1 MAGHA
6 RFGTRAH
13 THMRASTGGHA
24 APLSEHTQ
32 THNGAVVP
40 PSTTVLRLHNVSHD
54 EACRA
59 REGKRPIGTGGGE
72 RGASSHAGARSR
84 CDLRRARA
92 ALVLPGRA
100 RAADEAKQRQRV
112 AGVSCALPRTG
123 LVLEPQHL
131 LKRCD
136 ASRLPRRPRRP
147 LRHDCRRYL
156 RLARRGMFR
165 RNRRHRSVRD
175 STPVQGKVA
184 VRRAGCPRK
193 SGNSVRVRKKK
204 KQRKR
209 HDHPPDHGPPK
220 ASPQRRS
227 RRTAGAPIVCGMG
240 GARVW
245 RGEVWAQQ

>member
-92 ALVLPGRA
+92 ALPGRA

-136 ASRLPRRPRRP
+136 ASRLPWRPRRP
-147 LRHDCRRYL
+147 LRHDCRRHL

-165 RNRRHRSVRD
+165 RNRRHRSARR
-175 STPVQGKVA
+175 GKA
-184 VRRAGCPRK
+184 R
-193 SGNSVRVRKKK
+193 NFVRVRKKK

-220 ASPQRRS
+220 ASPQRR
-227 RRTAGAPIVCGMG
+227 TAGAPIVCGMG

>member
-1 MAGHA
+1 
-6 RFGTRAH
+6 
-13 THMRASTGGHA
+13 MRASTGGHA

-92 ALVLPGRA
+92 ALPGRA

-147 LRHDCRRYL
+147 LRHDCRRHL

-165 RNRRHRSVRD
+165 RNRRHRSVRRGAHLH
-175 STPVQGKVA
+175 STHTPECRARLLCDGQVARGKA
-184 VRRAGCPRK
+184 R
-193 SGNSVRVRKKK
+193 NFVRVRKKK